1 MWRYLSFSKI
11 MILLQSTFPLIWIM
25 LNPNRFP
32 MAVLCKG
39 LRCSRVAPDPCVGAH
54 LAGFCWPKMAK
65 LVYNY
70 TKQG

>member
-1 MWRYLSFSKI
+1 
-11 MILLQSTFPLIWIM
+11 M